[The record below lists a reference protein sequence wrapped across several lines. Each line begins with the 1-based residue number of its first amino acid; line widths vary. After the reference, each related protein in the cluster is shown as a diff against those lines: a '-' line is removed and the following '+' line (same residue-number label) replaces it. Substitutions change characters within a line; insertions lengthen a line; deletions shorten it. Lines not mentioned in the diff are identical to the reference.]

1 METTRK
7 QEKKRKEKEKIN
19 AFIIYHVIWTIFNQ
33 DWWPVE
39 LAVNNPRYLEAIHY
53 YLVGHLD
60 R

>member
-33 DWWPVE
+33 DWWPGS
-39 LAVNNPRYLEAIHY
+39 YYYY
-53 YLVGHLD
+53 YLPVVVQVQWS
-60 R
+60 